1 MKTNLAN
8 TIRKLINK
16 RRSPAN
22 GSNTSSVGGVTS
34 LILLSGVTM
43 TGLFCLVTVQDTSAT
58 SASLSLSISDST
70 ISLNMTPTT
79 TAGEFSSSSDI
90 TVGVNTTNN
99 TGYKLSI
106 TANNS
111 TNLVSGSNNLT
122 TISSAITGDTFF
134 SSSDYNNQWG
144 YKPSKYYDTANE
156 TFVTNT
162 GDNAVYLPSPNTTTG
177 DIIDQTSTSN
187 STNNEY
193 TISIGARTNLS
204 TPIGEYSNTF
214 TITAIANATPY
225 TITYHENG
233 GDQSSLPANVNDS
246 SYAETVVLSSTT
258 PTRTGYNFTGWCLGT
273 ASSSNITTSAGV
285 DSCSSTTYSAGGNL
299 TLDQTANTNTYH
311 LYAMWSL
318 KSYNV
323 TVNFAG
329 SGVSSVTFTNSTYG
343 NATTVSTSG
352 GTTSLKHGVSYTV
365 TMTFSSGY
373 QFVSWATATNG
384 TLGSTSANPTTYTVT
399 GTSTLTATGKS
410 SVPTLK
416 INFGTGIYGVM
427 VKSGS
432 LTGDSMGVVTTSG
445 GTVTLTSTSTKYYL
459 LPLYKSGYT
468 FSSWSASGGTATSDT
483 SASGGYGYYYYTAK
497 SGVTNTATIS
507 ATTLTTDVTSTSL
520 TAMQNLSASTCT
532 HAPKAVRDTRDNAV
546 YYIQRLADGKC
557 WMLENLRLGSTSTT
571 ALTSSNTNI
580 TSSVGRYTLP
590 ASGTVCFYS
599 SSCTGTDGSTTGT
612 GYTVPAIN
620 TASKTTTK
628 TGYGPGR
635 NYVGVYYNY
644 CAASAGGICTASN
657 SNSGSADRD
666 ICPAGWKMPVGGSS
680 NSAGSYYYLYN
691 TGYKAN
697 QDAFR
702 YALSTPLSGYFY
714 NGSAR
719 YQGSFGSFW
728 SATRTNTTNMYILSV
743 SSSAEGYA
751 NSDYRY
757 YGDSVRCLLK

>member
-1 MKTNLAN
+1 MNIIKKSYKLVIALSILA
-8 TIRKLINK
+8 
-16 RRSPAN
+16 AYAFC
-22 GSNTSSVGGVTS
+22 SNSIVNNV
-34 LILLSGVTM
+34 
-43 TGLFCLVTVQDTSAT
+43 SAT
-58 SASLSLSISDST
+58 SASLSLSISDNT

-99 TGYKLSI
+99 AGYKLSI

-122 TISSAITGDTFF
+122 TISSAITGDTFS

-144 YKPSKYYDTANE
+144 YKPSKYYDTVND

-177 DIIDQTSTSN
+177 DIIDQTSSAN
-187 STNNEY
+187 NINNEY

-258 PTRTGYNFTGWCLGT
+258 PTRTGYNFTGWCLGA

-318 KSYNV
+318 KTYNV

-343 NATTVSTSG
+343 NATTVTSSG
-352 GTTSLKHGVSYTV
+352 GTTSLKHGVSYAI

-373 QFVSWATATNG
+373 EFVSWATASNG

-410 SVPTLK
+410 SGYPLK

-432 LTGDSMGVVTTSG
+432 LTGNSMGVVTTSG

-507 ATTLTTDVTSTSL
+507 ATTLTTATTSTSL

-557 WMLENLRLGSTSTT
+557 WMLENLRLGDTSTIP
-571 ALTSSNTNI
+571 LTSSNTN
-580 TSSVGRYTLP
+580 SNGSYTLP
-590 ASGTVCFYS
+590 ASGTTCFTTTTNCDS
-599 SSCTGTDGSTTGT
+599 SGDSTHTA
-612 GYTVPAIN
+612 YTVAAIN

-644 CAASAGGICTASN
+644 CAASVGTICNASN
-657 SNSGSADRD
+657 YSNASYD

-697 QDAFR
+697 QNAFR
-702 YALSTPLSGYFY
+702 YALSTPLSGAFN
-714 NGSAR
+714 NGSSGG
-719 YQGSFGSFW
+719 QGSTGYFW
-728 SATRTNTTNMYILSV
+728 SATRSNDTYMYILYV
-743 SSSAEGYA
+743 LSSNVNPA
-751 NSDYRY
+751 NNITGRY
-757 YGDSVRCLLK
+757 HGNSVRCLLK

>member
-1 MKTNLAN
+1 MNIIKKSYKLVIALSILA
-8 TIRKLINK
+8 
-16 RRSPAN
+16 AYAFC
-22 GSNTSSVGGVTS
+22 SNSIVNNV
-34 LILLSGVTM
+34 
-43 TGLFCLVTVQDTSAT
+43 SAT
-58 SASLSLSISDST
+58 SASLSLSISDNT

-99 TGYKLSI
+99 AGYKLSI

-122 TISSAITGDTFF
+122 TISSAITGDTFS

-144 YKPSKYYDTANE
+144 YKPSKYYDTVND

-177 DIIDQTSTSN
+177 DIIDQTSSAN
-187 STNNEY
+187 NINNEY

-258 PTRTGYNFTGWCLGT
+258 PTRTGYNFTGWCLGA

-318 KSYNV
+318 KTYNV

-343 NATTVSTSG
+343 NATTVTSSG
-352 GTTSLKHGVSYTV
+352 GTTSLKHGVSYAI

-373 QFVSWATATNG
+373 EFVSWATASNG

-410 SVPTLK
+410 SGYPLK

-432 LTGDSMGVVTTSG
+432 LTGNSMGVVTTSG

-468 FSSWSASGGTATSDT
+468 FSSWSASGGTATSD
-483 SASGGYGYYYYTAK
+483 SNNYGYYYYTGND
-497 SGVTNTATIS
+497 SVTNTATIS
-507 ATTLTTDVTSTSL
+507 ATTLTTAITSTSL

-557 WMLENLRLGSTSTT
+557 WMLENLRLGSTSTIS
-571 ALTSSNTNI
+571 LTTSNTN
-580 TSSVGRYTLP
+580 SNGNYTLP
-590 ASGTVCFYS
+590 ASGTKCFYTTTNCDS
-599 SSCTGTDGSTTGT
+599 SGDSTHT
-612 GYTVPAIN
+612 GYTVAAIN

-644 CAASAGGICTASN
+644 CAASAGTICTASN
-657 SNSGSADRD
+657 SNNASYD
-666 ICPAGWKMPVGGSS
+666 ICPAGWKMPTTTSS
-680 NSAGSYYYLYN
+680 NNYAGSYYYLYN

-702 YALSTPLSGYFY
+702 YALSTPLSGHFS
-714 NGSAR
+714 NGSAG
-719 YQGSFGSFW
+719 YVGAYGNFW
-728 SATRTNTTNMYILSV
+728 SATRINDTTVYSLFV
-743 SSSAEGYA
+743 SSSYVGPAADDSRDVG
-751 NSDYRY
+751 NSI
-757 YGDSVRCLLK
+757 RCLLK

>member
-1 MKTNLAN
+1 MNYLAN

-106 TANNS
+106 TANDS

-122 TISSAITGDTFF
+122 TISSAISGDTFS

-144 YKPSKYYDTANE
+144 YKPSKYYDTTNE

-225 TITYHENG
+225 TITFHENG
-233 GDQSSLPANVNDS
+233 GTASSLPANVNDS

-299 TLDQTANTNTYH
+299 TLDQTSSTNTFH

-318 KSYNV
+318 KTYNV

-352 GTTSLKHGVSYTV
+352 GTTSLKHGVSYTI

-373 QFVSWATATNG
+373 EFVSWATATNG
-384 TLGSTSANPTTYTVT
+384 TLGSTSANSTTYAVT

-410 SVPTLK
+410 SGYPLT

-507 ATTLTTDVTSTSL
+507 ATTLTTAITSTSL

-557 WMLENLRLGSTSTT
+557 WMLENLRLGSTSTIS
-571 ALTSSNTNI
+571 LTTSNTN
-580 TSSVGRYTLP
+580 SKGNYTLP
-590 ASGTVCFYS
+590 ASGTVCFDVSRNCDS
-599 SSCTGTDGSTTGT
+599 SGDSTHT
-612 GYTVPAIN
+612 GYTVAAIN

-644 CAASAGGICTASN
+644 CAASADTICTASN
-657 SNSGSADRD
+657 SSNASYD
-666 ICPAGWKMPVGGSS
+666 ICPAGWKMPTTSS
-680 NSAGSYYYLYN
+680 SNNSAGSYYYLYN

-702 YALSTPLSGYFY
+702 YALSTPLSGNFRD
-714 NGSAR
+714 GSASDQDS
-719 YQGSFGSFW
+719 YGLFW
-728 SATRTNTTNMYILSV
+728 SATRYNNTNMYRLYV
-743 SSSAEGYA
+743 SSSNVNPANDGNRYGRYIGYP
-751 NSDYRY
+751 
-757 YGDSVRCLLK
+757 VRCLLK

>member
-1 MKTNLAN
+1 MNIIKKSYKLVIALSILA
-8 TIRKLINK
+8 
-16 RRSPAN
+16 AYA
-22 GSNTSSVGGVTS
+22 
-34 LILLSGVTM
+34 
-43 TGLFCLVTVQDTSAT
+43 FCSDFIVNNVSAT
-58 SASLSLSISDST
+58 PASLSLSISDNT

-99 TGYKLSI
+99 AGYKLSI

-122 TISSAITGDTFF
+122 TISSAITSDTFS

-144 YKPSKYYDTANE
+144 YKPSKYYDTVND

-214 TITAIANATPY
+214 TIMAIANATPY

-318 KSYNV
+318 KTYNV

-343 NATTVSTSG
+343 NATTISPSG
-352 GTTSLKHGVSYTV
+352 GTTSLKHGVSYTI

-373 QFVSWATATNG
+373 EFVSWATASNG

-399 GTSTLTATGKS
+399 GTSTLTATGKVS
-410 SVPTLK
+410 C
-416 INFGTGIYGVM
+416 
-427 VKSGS
+427 
-432 LTGDSMGVVTTSG
+432 
-445 GTVTLTSTSTKYYL
+445 TSTTF
-459 LPLYKSGYT
+459 SGY
-468 FSSWSASGGTATSDT
+468 
-483 SASGGYGYYYYTAK
+483 
-497 SGVTNTATIS
+497 
-507 ATTLTTDVTSTSL
+507 
-520 TAMQNLSASTCT
+520 MQSMSASTVTNACVGDT
-532 HAPKAVRDTRDNAV
+532 GTLTDRRDSKTYTV
-546 YYIQRLADGKC
+546 KKLADGKL
-557 WMLENLRLGSTSTT
+557 WMTENLAIDLTATSYDTLYGT
-571 ALTSSNTNI
+571 GTNAGKMTNATSEALQYLKGTKTGTSSNQWAMAGVKKTWI
-580 TSSVGRYTLP
+580 SSYSYSQPWIAVDSSTSGLCYDTYCVNSDLSWSSTSVTS
-590 ASGTVCFYS
+590 ATINGT
-599 SSCTGTDGSTTGT
+599 T
-612 GYTVPAIN
+612 
-620 TASKTTTK
+620 SKAQGK
-628 TGYGPGR
+628 I
-635 NYVGVYYNY
+635 GVYYNY
-644 CAASAGGICTASN
+644 CAASAGSYCWGNGTS
-657 SNSGSADRD
+657 STGSPSSDPTFGSLRDITSD
-666 ICPAGWKMPVGGSS
+666 ICPYGWRLPTGGYASEYNALYTAYSS
-680 NSAGSYYYLYN
+680 NATNFQSALV
-691 TGYKAN
+691 
-697 QDAFR
+697 
-702 YALSTPLSGYFY
+702 TPLSGHFQSGKAY
-714 NGSAR
+714 
-719 YQGSFGSFW
+719 YQGEYGHFW
-728 SATRTNTTNMYILSV
+728 SSTWYLTGNMYSLYV
-743 SSSAEGYA
+743 TSSSVAPTKYYVR
-751 NSDYRY
+751 YR
-757 YGDSVRCLLK
+757 GHSVRCLLGS

>member
-22 GSNTSSVGGVTS
+22 GSNTSSVGWVTS
-34 LILLSGVTM
+34 LIMLSGVTM

-111 TNLVSGSNNLT
+111 TNLVSGSNNLA
-122 TISSAITGDTFF
+122 TISSAITGDTFS

-144 YKPSKYYDTANE
+144 YKPSKYYDTVND

-299 TLDQTANTNTYH
+299 TLDQTSSTNTFH

-318 KSYNV
+318 KTYSV

-352 GTTSLKHGVSYTV
+352 GTTSLKHGVSYTI
-365 TMTFSSGY
+365 TMTFSSGNE
-373 QFVSWATATNG
+373 FVSWATASNG

-410 SVPTLK
+410 SGYTITFK
-416 INFGTGIYGVM
+416 TSNASSINFNGTNYTNNQTVTIAPGTYWIYGNYASKYAF
-427 VKSGS
+427 KSWANTAGS
-432 LTGDSMGVVTTSG
+432 FANSGYQVTQYTVSGNATITLTGQSVTTTIQSI
-445 GTVTLTSTSTKYYL
+445 TS
-459 LPLYKSGYT
+459 
-468 FSSWSASGGTATSDT
+468 
-483 SASGGYGYYYYTAK
+483 
-497 SGVTNTATIS
+497 
-507 ATTLTTDVTSTSL
+507 
-520 TAMQNLSASTCT
+520 STCT
-532 HAPKAVRDTRDNAV
+532 TTAKPVYDTRDNEV
-546 YYIQRLADGKC
+546 YWIQQLADGKC
-557 WMLENLRLGSTSTT
+557 WMLDNLRLGGTSTIS
-571 ALTSSNTNI
+571 LTTSNTN
-580 TSSVGRYTLP
+580 SNGNYTLP
-590 ASGTVCFYS
+590 ASGTTCFATTANCDS
-599 SSCTGTDGSTTGT
+599 SGDSTHT
-612 GYTVPAIN
+612 GYTVAAIN
-620 TASKTTTK
+620 TTYKDTIPESGSNLTVYGLG
-628 TGYGPGR
+628 TGKI
-635 NYVGVYYNY
+635 GVYYNY
-644 CAASAGGICTASN
+644 CAASAGTICVASN
-657 SNSGSADRD
+657 PSGGNASYD
-666 ICPAGWKMPVGGSS
+666 ICPAGWQMPKGGSGS
-680 NSAGSYYYLYN
+680 GVGNAAGGYYYLYN
-691 TGYKAN
+691 TSYSAN
-697 QDAFR
+697 ATNFR
-702 YALSTPLSGYFY
+702 NALSTPLSGNFY
-714 NGSAR
+714 SGSAGRQGR
-719 YQGSFGSFW
+719 YGYFW
-728 SATRTNTTNMYILSV
+728 SATRNSNTFMYSLYVLSSDVYPANTN
-743 SSSAEGYA
+743 
-751 NSDYRY
+751 YRY
-757 YGDSVRCLLK
+757 YGLSIRCLLK